1 MVFERIIDFD
11 FSAITLERLNLD
23 KIMVSPPVYEYGLV
37 KAIEHGGIH
46 PVYGPMEYLNEVRR
60 NPVKVEG
67 VERFN
72 EVLFTTS
79 INLGRRFSHFGPV
92 SCHLFLSCK
101 GAISFPS
108 HTDTEDVII
117 YMVSGQ
123 KVFEGVAE
131 SQLVREG
138 ESIYIPRGV
147 EHRAVNI
154 DDSVML
160 SFGLERYLEDK
171 L

>member
-1 MVFERIIDFD
+1 MVFESITNFD
-11 FSAITLERLNLD
+11 FSAITLERLNID
-23 KIMVSPPVYEYGLV
+23 KIMMSPHVYEYGLV

-46 PVYGPMEYLNEVRR
+46 PVYGPMEYLDESRR

-67 VERFN
+67 AERFN
-72 EVLFTTS
+72 EVLFNTS
-79 INLGRRFSHFGPV
+79 IRLGRHFGHFGPV
-92 SCHLFLSCK
+92 SCHLFLSCLESK
-101 GAISFPS
+101 SFQL

-123 KVFEGVAE
+123 KVFEGVAG

-138 ESIYIPRGV
+138 ESIFIPRGV

-154 DDSVML
+154 SDSVML